1 MLLEKNEIIFDSKK
15 SLSALY
21 LWLLF
26 GFLSTMVSCD
36 LQKWMVKN
44 TIFRHVIGIIAFF
57 FLFTVLET
65 PGNISVEKIWT
76 KTITIYFVYIII
88 TKSRWQFALPVL
100 ILLVIDQTIAVHI
113 RYIKSNKENVN
124 IDDNIKYWNNKRYC
138 LDILMIMFI
147 VFGTIHY
154 IRYQRIN
161 YGKDFSWN
169 KFFFVNSCSNKN
181 PNPN

>member
-1 MLLEKNEIIFDSKK
+1 MAFIFDSKK
-15 SLSALY
+15 TLAALY

-36 LQKWMVKN
+36 LQKWMMKN
-44 TIFRHVIGIIAFF
+44 TLFRHVIGIIAFF

-76 KTITIYFVYIII
+76 KTIIIYFIYIII

-100 ILLVIDQTIAVHI
+100 ILLVIDQSIAVHI
-113 RYIKSNKENVN
+113 RYIKSNTDNNVDTTN
-124 IDDNIKYWNNKRYC
+124 VIEYWNNIRNY
-138 LDILMIMFI
+138 LDILMIILII
-147 VFGTIHY
+147 VGTIHY
-154 IRYQRIN
+154 IKYQSNN

-181 PNPN
+181 LV